1 MEEKFEKIVKEYR
14 SEINKQ
20 LSGLLTKRE
29 PVSMYD
35 AGRYVLD
42 AGGKRVRPLLS
53 LFACE
58 AVGGTWKNALPAA
71 LAVEILHNFT
81 LVHDDIM
88 DASDS
93 RRGRTTVH
101 KKWNDNVAILVGDA
115 LVAVAYHALLES
127 KIKRQAEITKL
138 FTDGLL
144 EVCEGQMFDM
154 EFEQNNSVTVDKY
167 LLMIEKKTG
176 ALLKMSAA
184 IGGVIGN
191 ADTGQ
196 LEALRQFGTFLGLAF
211 QIQDDLLD
219 IQADTAK
226 IGKPMYNDIKTGK
239 RTYLLLYA
247 NEHVQHNQKS
257 ILKKVLDRSVKSNK
271 EIDKV
276 LEVYDKTKAA
286 EAARG
291 AVEHYTIEAEKC
303 LTHLTGDGRSEN
315 LRFFA
320 RMLLGRD
327 Y

>member
-1 MEEKFEKIVKEYR
+1 MSGFEQTIELYR

-20 LSGLLTKRE
+20 MSQLLTARE

-42 AGGKRVRPLLS
+42 AGGKRVRPLLT
-53 LFACE
+53 LLACE
-58 AVGGTWKNALPAA
+58 TVGGTWKDALPAA

-88 DASDS
+88 DASES
-93 RRGRTTVH
+93 RRGRETVH
-101 KKWNDNVAILVGDA
+101 KKWNDNIAILVGDA
-115 LVAVAYHALLES
+115 LVAVAYHSLLGS
-127 KIKRQAEITKL
+127 KSDRLVEITHL

-144 EVCEGQMFDM
+144 EVCEGQTYDM
-154 EFEQNNSVTVDKY
+154 EFEQRDDVTVDNY

-191 ADTGQ
+191 ATDEQ
-196 LEALRQFGTFLGLAF
+196 LHILREFGTFLGLAF

-219 IQADTAK
+219 IKADASK
-226 IGKPMYNDIKTGK
+226 LGKPMHNDIKTGK

-247 NEHVQHNQKS
+247 HEHAAESRKA
-257 ILKKVLDRSVKSNK
+257 VLQQ
-271 EIDKV
+271 V
-276 LEVYDKTKAA
+276 LERTVCDSQNIEAVLGVYSETKAV
-286 EAARG
+286 EAAQN
-291 AVEHYTIEAEKC
+291 AVAHYTTKAEEC
-303 LTHLTGDGRSEN
+303 LRRLPVNPGRES
-315 LRFFA
+315 LLSFA
-320 RMLLGRD
+320 KMLLGRD

>member
-1 MEEKFEKIVKEYR
+1 MKIFEQTVEEYR
-14 SEINKQ
+14 AEINRR
-20 LSGLLTKRE
+20 LSGLLTKQQPE
-29 PVSMYD
+29 SMYD
-35 AGRYVLD
+35 AGRYVLE
-42 AGGKRVRPLLS
+42 AGGKRVRPLLT

-58 AVGGTWKNALPAA
+58 AVGGNREDALPAA

-93 RRGRTTVH
+93 RRGRATVH

-127 KIKRQAEITKL
+127 KNNRQEEITRL

-144 EVCEGQMFDM
+144 EVCEGQTFDM
-154 EFEQNNSVTVDKY
+154 EFEQNDDVTVDKY

-191 ADTGQ
+191 ADDAQ
-196 LEALRQFGTFLGLAF
+196 LEALRQFGTYLGLAF

-219 IQADTAK
+219 VEADAAK
-226 IGKPMYNDIKTGK
+226 IGKPMHNDIKTGK

-247 NEHVQHNQKS
+247 YEQAKENQKDV
-257 ILKKVLDRSVKSNK
+257 LKKVFDRSVRSKK
-271 EIDKV
+271 DIKKV
-276 LEVYDKTKAA
+276 LQVYESTKAA
-286 EAARG
+286 EAARD
-291 AVEHYTIEAEKC
+291 AVAHYTAKAEEC
-303 LTHLTGDGRSEN
+303 LAKLTELDGGQN
-315 LRFFA
+315 LQFFA